1 MSRSRIDRRQLLKAL
16 AACAAGGA
24 AGLSGAG
31 RPGRLRRLL
40 AQEPPQSDKKPRFL
54 IVLAG
59 PGGASIIDSFLAI
72 RESES
77 ANPLAINAFPDDEV
91 KDIMGS
97 PIRAVDLR
105 RDSIGQIPF
114 PFATR
119 QSAFVNKHKQDMMVV
134 TSTGTSVNHLI
145 AQKRSLTG
153 NGAWSGRT
161 LQEMVALEYGEG
173 YLVPNI
179 NMSAMG
185 YLENGDD
192 PSLPSHCYGEAVA
205 QPSLWPLSLDGARG
219 IEDAPARELVDL
231 ARSVRSDH
239 LDPGSPF
246 HRTFQRSERLQ
257 RWLRQRGMQ
266 PDIEA
271 RDLIT
276 KLNVFSDG
284 AQAPLLEYGLAPSPD
299 TDRVREQIPGLLAD
313 PLDAQAALA
322 FLLLKYRV
330 SVTVTISPGFELVVP
345 PEGNMP
351 NLPLAF
357 DFSHISHRATQAVMW
372 QRTLDVA
379 DRLIELLASEELD
392 PATGESFWDRT
403 IIYIPTDFGRSR
415 SRQDGADQ
423 FSSGHHLNNG
433 NLIISPLANG
443 NMVLGG
449 VDPDTGLT
457 YGFDPRTGAPDPGR
471 HMTEAEVYAGI
482 LQALGVSTTGSNL
495 PDMPAMRRNR

>member
-1 MSRSRIDRRQLLKAL
+1 MSRSKIDRRQLLKAM

-24 AGLSGAG
+24 VGLAG
-31 RPGRLRRLL
+31 RAGRLL
-40 AQEPPQSDKKPRFL
+40 AQEPPPSDKKPCFL

-77 ANPLAINAFPDDEV
+77 ANPLAINAFPDGDVE
-91 KDIMGS
+91 DIAGS
-97 PIRAVDLR
+97 PIRAVDLQ
-105 RDSIGQIPF
+105 RDSIGPIPL

-134 TSTGTSVNHLI
+134 TGTGTSVNHLI

-173 YLVPNI
+173 YLVPNV

-185 YLENGDD
+185 YLERGDD
-192 PSLPSHCYGEAVA
+192 PSLPPHCYAEAVG
-205 QPSLWPLSLDGARG
+205 QPALWPLSLDGARG
-219 IEDAPARELVDL
+219 IQGAPARELVEL
-231 ARSVRSDH
+231 ARTVRDDH
-239 LDPGSPF
+239 LDPESPF

-257 RWLRQRGMQ
+257 RWLHQRGMQ

-284 AQAPLLEYGLAPSPD
+284 ARAPLLDYGLAPSPD
-299 TDRVREQIPGLLAD
+299 TDRVRARIPGLLAD

-322 FLLLKYRV
+322 FLLLVHRV
-330 SVTVTISPGFELVVP
+330 SVTVTISPGFAAVVP

-357 DFSHISHRATQAVMW
+357 DFSHVSHRATQAIMW
-372 QRTLDVA
+372 QRLLDVA
-379 DRLIELLASEELD
+379 DRLIDLLASAELD

-403 IIYIPTDFGRSR
+403 LIYVATDFGRSKN
-415 SRQDGADQ
+415 RQDGADQ

-443 NMVLGG
+443 NQVLGG

-457 YGFDPRTGAPDPGR
+457 HGFDPRTGAPDPGR
-471 HMTEAEVYAGI
+471 QMTEAEIYAGI
-482 LQALGVSTTGSNL
+482 LQALRVSPTGSNL
-495 PDMPAMRRNR
+495 PDIPAMRRNR